1 MIKRLAFLAVVVG
14 AVLSAVAVGMGSAA
28 TGGTAPVYRNTGH
41 DCATGATDP
50 FDQVGHFTAHGYG
63 ATLYGTVELDTVAP
77 FSSYPITLVQNHPC
91 VSTFVGTL
99 RTDAHG
105 FGILSFQAPMV
116 SSAGEYAF
124 VITNHNVHQLA
135 SGDVFVAG

>member
-1 MIKRLAFLAVVVG
+1 
-14 AVLSAVAVGMGSAA
+14 MGSAA

-63 ATLYGTVELDTVAP
+63 ATLYGTVQLATAAP

-99 RTDAHG
+99 QTDAHG
-105 FGILSFQAPMV
+105 FGTLTFHAPMV
-116 SSAGEYAF
+116 RSAGEEAF
-124 VITNHNVHQLA
+124 VLTNHNVHQLA
-135 SGDVFVAG
+135 SGLVFVAG

>member
-1 MIKRLAFLAVVVG
+1 MKRLAFVAVIVG
-14 AVLSAVAVGMGSAA
+14 AVLAAVAVGMGSAA

-50 FDQVGHFTAHGYG
+50 FDQVGHFTASGRG

-91 VSTFVGTL
+91 TAEFVGTL
-99 RTDAHG
+99 RTDSHG
-105 FGILSFQAPMV
+105 FGTLTFQAPMV
-116 SSAGEYAF
+116 KSAGEDAF
-124 VITNHNVHQLA
+124 VLTSHNDHQLA
-135 SGDVFVAG
+135 SGAVSVSG

>member
-1 MIKRLAFLAVVVG
+1 MKRLALLAVVVC
-14 AVLSAVAVGMGSAA
+14 AVAAGLTAGQGSAA
-28 TGGTAPVYRNTGH
+28 SGGTAPVYRNTGH
-41 DCATGATDP
+41 DCAIGATDP
-50 FDQVGHFTAHGYG
+50 FDQVGHFTTHGRG

-91 VSTFVGTL
+91 GAMFVGTL

-116 SSAGEYAF
+116 QSAGEDAF
-124 VITNHNVHQLA
+124 VLTSHNDHQLA
-135 SGDVFVAG
+135 SGAVFLSG